1 MNNSPLN
8 PSESLDDV
16 LNSDFV
22 MIVQK
27 KLRFSK
33 RNTVIHS
40 NNKGI
45 SRAVKESSEVN
56 SKKFLQFEEGLKL
69 GGSSCFMLFVLRS
82 KSIRDLMPDIEFL
95 KYSKVCSQM
104 ISKIS
109 NCPEA
114 HFGLG
119 MLEAYE
125 GDFDTALQHL
135 KVAFIES
142 NDPEIQIWSSVL
154 TLFRVNSR
162 RRAFQSYRLLS
173 DLQKQVPTSIEV
185 NWALMI
191 LSLGTFLKPGS
202 EIQNPEHFASKL
214 IQMDQYFGLLAWSE
228 IFLRTQSQQLK
239 GEILLKELINLHPY
253 KPEAYLK
260 LWNYYYYSTLN
271 YESALEVVEKA
282 YLQEIKTSSEYS
294 VVICLNYARS
304 LFKNKKIRSCLELL
318 QLEYTKHSIFTVIL
332 YHYGRLC
339 VKSKEQVFLG
349 SAIGAL
355 EETLKT
361 CSETRHGQIYYW
373 LTFAYKTA
381 EEKIEAFNCAKKSI
395 QLLNQK
401 LQEKHCYDPKYDR
414 RMIRKIESLQEVV
427 DEFNFHMMEIE
438 TFEAVL
444 EDSPPIKI
452 EECIVYKDSICEFDL
467 VEGRICEANMW
478 WKAGKYREAKEVLY
492 SQLACTRA
500 KMKVFFRLIEFC
512 NRQGN
517 FEEMHCLTKDL
528 VKRCRSPIIPV
539 QVWVSANILYA
550 KCLEKQNRVNEALLI
565 YKSLA
570 QVQPIPFI
578 PDLDYTRE
586 LQRSFTKEDLENVVF
601 RVTNKEKRYS
611 YLTNSLQDYHL
622 QRSKLVCSRQY
633 ISLAFMGDEDEES
646 EINSVRSRTTSTER
660 SESELVGSR
669 APEPLPKSRISS
681 IPCGDSANIGFSVT
695 TAYFFLY
702 KIGKICA
709 KYENKLNEGIFAL
722 HDFLNTHHY
731 WGREGFEIDEE
742 TKVKA
747 KYWLGVI
754 FYKIGEF
761 NQANETFQDIL
772 SMLFQLGRTKMSSNV
787 QRYLKVIGN
796 I

>member
-1 MNNSPLN
+1 MM
-8 PSESLDDV
+8 
-16 LNSDFV
+16 F
-22 MIVQK
+22 VQK

-40 NNKGI
+40 DNKGFY
-45 SRAVKESSEVN
+45 RAVKESSQVSGKE
-56 SKKFLQFEEGLKL
+56 FLQLKEGLRL
-69 GGSSCFMLFVLRS
+69 GPSSCFMLFVLRS
-82 KSIRDLMPDIEFL
+82 KSIKDLMPDIEFL
-95 KYSKVCSQM
+95 KYSEVCTQM

-109 NCPEA
+109 NCAEA

-119 MLEAYE
+119 MLKAYE
-125 GDFDTALQHL
+125 WDFDTALQHL
-135 KVAFIES
+135 KVALTDS
-142 NDPEIQIWSSVL
+142 NDPEIQIWSAVL

-162 RRAFQSYRLLS
+162 RRAFQVYRLLT
-173 DLQKQVPTSIEV
+173 DLQKRIPGRIEV
-185 NWALMI
+185 YWALMI
-191 LSLGTFLKPGS
+191 LSLRDLLVPGS

-214 IQMDQYFGLLAWSE
+214 LTIDQYFGTLAWSE
-228 IFLRTQSQQLK
+228 IFLRKQSQRDK
-239 GEILLKELINLHPY
+239 GEALLKELINLHPY
-253 KPEAYLK
+253 RPEMYLK
-260 LWNYYYYSTLN
+260 LWSYYYYSTLN
-271 YESALEVVEKA
+271 YESALEIIEKA
-282 YLQEIKTSSEYS
+282 YLQEIRKSSEYS
-294 VVICLNYARS
+294 VVISLNYARS
-304 LFKNKKIRSCLELL
+304 LYKNKKIRSCLELL

-373 LTFAYKTA
+373 LTFAYETA
-381 EEKIEAFNCAKKSI
+381 SEKIEAFHCAKKSI
-395 QLLNQK
+395 HLLNQK
-401 LQEKHCYDPKYDR
+401 LQEKHCYDPEYDR
-414 RMIRKIESLQEVV
+414 RMIRKISALQEVI
-427 DEFNFHMMEIE
+427 DEFNFHMMELE

-444 EDSPPIKI
+444 DDSPPVKI
-452 EECIVYKDSICEFDL
+452 EECTVYKDSICEFDL
-467 VEGRICEANMW
+467 VEGLICEANMW
-478 WKAGKYREAKEVLY
+478 WKAGKYRKAKEILY
-492 SQLACTRA
+492 SQLSGTRA

-517 FEEMHCLTKDL
+517 YEEMHCLAKDL

-539 QVWVSANILYA
+539 QVWVSANIVYA
-550 KCLEKQNRVNEALLI
+550 KCLEKQNRVHEALLI

-586 LQRSFTKEDLENVVF
+586 LQRSFTKEDLENVML
-601 RVTNKEKRYS
+601 RVSNKEGRYS
-611 YLTNSLQDYHL
+611 YLNSSSQDFHL
-622 QRSKLVCSRQY
+622 QRSKLVCARQY

-669 APEPLPKSRISS
+669 APEPLPKSRMSS
-681 IPCGDSANIGFSVT
+681 IPCGNSANIGFSVT

-709 KYENKLNEGIFAL
+709 KYENRLNEGIYAL

-731 WGREGFEIDEE
+731 WGREGIEIDELV
-742 TKVKA
+742 KVKA

-754 FYKIGEF
+754 YYKINEF
-761 NQANETFQDIL
+761 SQANEIFQDIL
-772 SMLFQLGRTKMSSNV
+772 SMLFQLGRTKMSSDV
-787 QRYLKVIGN
+787 QRYLKVIGKN
-796 I
+796 